1 MNGLS
6 DEEIKYFAK
15 LMLRYES
22 EIKNDSKGYNIKKIT
37 KFLRRNNIKLDS
49 KRKPSDYNEN
59 EKNTI
64 VFSSNGSACVDLIRH
79 IRNAFAHD
87 NIKKVKNTYQLY
99 DEYKKNPTMKGNIG
113 INLLKELISEIES
126 IKN

>member
-126 IKN
+126 MKN

>member
-49 KRKPSDYNEN
+49 KRKPSGYNEN

-126 IKN
+126 MKN